1 MGCSCPLGVAGMN
14 ESLMA
19 NKKVAPSESFG
30 TNIAYEWFF
39 LGVRPAVSILAVAE
53 GAGTVCLGLPDVSLE
68 MLEASEE
75 ALTVR
80 TW

>member
-19 NKKVAPSESFG
+19 NEKVAPSESFG

-39 LGVRPAVSILAVAE
+39 LGVRPAVSMLAVAE
-53 GAGTVCLGLPDVSLE
+53 GGGNSVLG
-68 MLEASEE
+68 A
-75 ALTVR
+75 T
-80 TW
+80 